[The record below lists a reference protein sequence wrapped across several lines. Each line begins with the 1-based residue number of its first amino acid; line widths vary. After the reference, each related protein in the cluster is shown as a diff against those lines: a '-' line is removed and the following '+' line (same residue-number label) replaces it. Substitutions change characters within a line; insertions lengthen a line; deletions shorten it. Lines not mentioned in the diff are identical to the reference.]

1 MFALRYFPSGDVIG
15 HSVKVPGIEDRPPE
29 ILSAPN
35 VADSWLQIV
44 GVAEDVHNDGLRNPV
59 KPAVYVPYTLC
70 MRQGTQILVRS
81 EVSPLSLLHSVQKQ
95 LTAAN
100 PEQQTYETTGDLET
114 WISEEPEW
122 QQQHL
127 ATWIFGIFAWLA
139 LALGAVGLYSV
150 VAYTVAQRTN
160 EFGIR
165 MALGA
170 QRGHVIR
177 VVFAST
183 LASVGGGVLGGL
195 GLALFMNSLI
205 GKWVEGNLRDPLILL
220 AGVVLLGVVSAIAC
234 AIPAR
239 HAAKVDPMTALRCE

>member
-1 MFALRYFPSGDVIG
+1 
-15 HSVKVPGIEDRPPE
+15 
-29 ILSAPN
+29 
-35 VADSWLQIV
+35 
-44 GVAEDVHNDGLRNPV
+44 
-59 KPAVYVPYTLC
+59 
-70 MRQGTQILVRS
+70 
-81 EVSPLSLLHSVQKQ
+81 
-95 LTAAN
+95 
-100 PEQQTYETTGDLET
+100 
-114 WISEEPEW
+114 
-122 QQQHL
+122 
-127 ATWIFGIFAWLA
+127 
-139 LALGAVGLYSV
+139 
-150 VAYTVAQRTN
+150 
-160 EFGIR
+160 
-165 MALGA
+165 LGA